1 MKLTV
6 DRISKNYGKKQALT
20 GVSFEMD
27 NGVYGLLGPNGAGKS
42 SLIRI
47 LAGVMEASEG
57 EILVNGVNRK
67 RCEREYRMKLG
78 YLPQSLDFYPEFTGQ
93 DYLRYI
99 AALKG
104 LKGAAA
110 EWKIKDL
117 AEQVRLSGDL
127 ERKCVHYSGGM
138 KRRLGI
144 AQSLLNDPEVLILD
158 EPTAG
163 LDPYER
169 IKFRNLISLISR
181 DRTVL
186 LSTHIVSDIDSIAK
200 ETVMIKAGKIGKMQ
214 SNQSF
219 VNDMEGKV
227 WLARMPVDELVEYQ
241 HDHIISNVI
250 PVGDQLEVRIVCE
263 DKPFP
268 DAIKALP
275 TLEDAYLFEFH
286 SEVY

>member
-1 MKLTV
+1 
-6 DRISKNYGKKQALT
+6 
-20 GVSFEMD
+20 MD

-47 LAGVMEASEG
+47 LAGVMEASSG
-57 EILVNGVNRK
+57 EILINGMNRK
-67 RCEREYRMKLG
+67 KCEREYRSKLG

-93 DYLRYI
+93 DYLLYI

-110 EWKIKDL
+110 ERKVMEL
-117 AEQVRLSGDL
+117 AEQVRLTDDL
-127 ERKCVHYSGGM
+127 HRKSVNYSGGM

-144 AQSLLNDPEVLILD
+144 AQSLLNDPEILILD

-200 ETVMIKAGKIGKMQ
+200 QTVMIKVGKIGKMQ
-214 SNQSF
+214 TNESF
-219 VNDMEGKV
+219 VHAMDGKV
-227 WLARMPVDELVEYQ
+227 WLVMMTVDKLVEYQ
-241 HDHIISNVI
+241 NNHIISNVLPI
-250 PVGDQLEVRIVCE
+250 GDRMEVRVVTD

-268 DAIKALP
+268 DAVAAVP
-275 TLEDAYLFEFH
+275 TLEDAYLYEFH
-286 SEVY
+286 NEEGTL